1 MEALVPLAGYN
12 IIIIDMLMTQTW
24 RWYGPN
30 DPVTLSD
37 VSQAGATGIV
47 NALHQIPNGEVWS
60 LQEIQKRKNEI
71 ENAGLTWDVVESL
84 PVHEK
89 IKTRTGDF
97 KQIIENYKLSMKN
110 LASCGVYVICYNFM
124 PILDWTRTRLD
135 MPMEDGSLALEF
147 NALEL
152 RVFDLHILKRE
163 GAEQDY
169 TTDEMDQ
176 AKDQFIK
183 LTSSEIQRISDNI
196 LKGLPGSEEGYSMD
210 EFKAMLDTYKGI
222 DADQLRSHLVKFL
235 EEIIPLADQLGIRM
249 CIHPDDPPFSLLGLP
264 RVVSTQSDY
273 QYIFNQVTSLS
284 NGITFCTGSL
294 GVRADND
301 LPAIFDVFA
310 DRVHFL
316 HLRSTKR
323 DIEGNFFEADHLTG
337 DVDMFEI
344 ITRVIKEQRRRA
356 SEKREDL
363 SIPMRPDHG
372 HQMLDD
378 LIKPKINPGYSAI
391 GRLRG
396 LAELRGL
403 EWGINKMI

>member
-1 MEALVPLAGYN
+1 MK
-12 IIIIDMLMTQTW
+12 MTQTW

-30 DPVTLSD
+30 DPVSLLD
-37 VSQAGATGIV
+37 VRQAGATGVV
-47 NALHQIPNGEVWS
+47 NALHHIPNGDIWS
-60 LQEIQKRKNEI
+60 VKEIQKRKNEI
-71 ENAGLTWDVVESL
+71 EKAGLTWDVVESL

-89 IKTRTGDF
+89 IKTRSADF
-97 KQIIENYKLSMKN
+97 EQIIQNYKESMKN
-110 LASCGVYVICYNFM
+110 LAACGVYVICYNFM

-135 MPMEDGSLALEF
+135 MPLENGSLALEY
-147 NALEL
+147 NASEL
-152 RVFDLHILKRE
+152 RVFDLYILRRE

-169 TTDEMDQ
+169 TIEEIEQ
-176 AKDQFIK
+176 ARNQFK
-183 LTSSEIQRISDNI
+183 NLEALDIQRISDNM
-196 LKGLPGSEEGYSMD
+196 LKGLPGSEEGYSME

-222 DADQLRSHLVKFL
+222 NADQLRSHLVQFL
-235 EEIIPLADQLGIRM
+235 SEIIPLAEELGIRM
-249 CIHPDDPPFSLLGLP
+249 CIHPDDPPFTLLGLP
-264 RVVSTQSDY
+264 RVMSTQADY
-273 QYIFNQVTSLS
+273 QFIFDQVPPMS

-301 LPAIFDVFA
+301 LPAIFDAFA

-323 DIEGNFFEADHLTG
+323 DAEGNFYEADHLTG

-344 ITRVIKEQRRRA
+344 ITRVIKEQRRRVA
-356 SEKREDL
+356 ENRQDA

-378 LIKPKINPGYSAI
+378 LVKLKINPGYSAI
-391 GRLRG
+391 GRLKG

>member
-1 MEALVPLAGYN
+1 M
-12 IIIIDMLMTQTW
+12 
-24 RWYGPN
+24 
-30 DPVTLSD
+30 
-37 VSQAGATGIV
+37 
-47 NALHQIPNGEVWS
+47 
-60 LQEIQKRKNEI
+60 
-71 ENAGLTWDVVESL
+71 VESL

-89 IKTRTGDF
+89 IKTRTANF
-97 KQIIENYKLSMKN
+97 QQIIENYKVSMLN
-110 LASCGVYVICYNFM
+110 LASCEVNVICYFFM

-135 MPMEDGSLALEF
+135 KLMEDGSRALEF
-147 NALEL
+147 NASEL
-152 RVFDLHILKRE
+152 RVFDLQILQRE
-163 GAEQDY
+163 GAENYY
-169 TTDEMDQ
+169 TFAEIEE
-176 AKDQFIK
+176 AKNLFQKI
-183 LTSSEIQRISDNI
+183 SSSDIQRISDNV
-196 LKGLPGSEEGYSMD
+196 LKGLPGSEEGYSME

-222 DADQLRSHLVKFL
+222 DGDQLRSHLVQFL
-235 EEIIPLADQLGIRM
+235 QEIIPLAESLGIRM

-264 RVVSTQSDY
+264 RVVSTKDDY
-273 QYIFNQVTSLS
+273 QYIFDQVPSLS

-301 LPAIFDVFA
+301 LSAIFDAFA

-323 DIEGNFFEADHLTG
+323 DAQGNFFEADHLIG

-344 ITRVIKEQRRRA
+344 ITRVIKEQRRRVI
-356 SEKREDL
+356 EKREDA

-378 LIKPKINPGYSAI
+378 LVKPKINPGYSAI

>member
-1 MEALVPLAGYN
+1 MK
-12 IIIIDMLMTQTW
+12 MTQTW

-30 DPVTLSD
+30 DPVSLAD
-37 VSQAGATGIV
+37 VRQAGASGIV
-47 NALHQIPNGEVWS
+47 NALHHIPNGDIWS
-60 LQEIQKRKNEI
+60 KEEIQKRKNEI
-71 ENAGLTWDVVESL
+71 EAAGLTWDVVESL

-89 IKTRTGDF
+89 IKTRTADF
-97 KQIIENYKLSMKN
+97 QQIIENYKVSMQN

-135 MPMEDGSLALEF
+135 MPLEDGSLALEF
-147 NALEL
+147 NASEL
-152 RVFDLHILKRE
+152 RVFDLHILNRE
-163 GAEQDY
+163 GAEKDY
-169 TTDEMDQ
+169 NSEEIEA
-176 AKDQFIK
+176 AKKQFEK
-183 LTSSEIQRISDNI
+183 LSPSDIQRISDNM
-196 LKGLPGSEEGYSMD
+196 LKGLPGSEEGYSME
-210 EFKAMLDTYKGI
+210 EFKAMINTYKGI
-222 DADQLRSHLVKFL
+222 DADQLRSHLVQFL
-235 EEIIPLADQLGIRM
+235 SEIIPLAESLGIRM
-249 CIHPDDPPFSLLGLP
+249 CVHPDDPPFTLLGLP
-264 RVVSTQSDY
+264 RVVSTRADY
-273 QYIFNQVTSLS
+273 QYIFDQVTPLS

-294 GVRADND
+294 GVRKDND
-301 LPAIFDVFA
+301 LPAIFEAFA

-323 DIEGNFFEADHLTG
+323 DAEGNFFEADHLTG
-337 DVDMFEI
+337 DVD

-356 SEKREDL
+356 AENRKDA

-378 LIKPKINPGYSAI
+378 LVKPKINPGYSAI

>member
-1 MEALVPLAGYN
+1 MK
-12 IIIIDMLMTQTW
+12 MTQTW

-30 DPVTLSD
+30 DPVSLLD
-37 VSQAGATGIV
+37 VRQAGATGVV
-47 NALHQIPNGEVWS
+47 NALHHIPNGDIWS
-60 LQEIQKRKNEI
+60 VKEIQKRKNEI
-71 ENAGLTWDVVESL
+71 EKVGLTWDVVESL

-89 IKTRTGDF
+89 IKTRSADF
-97 KQIIENYKLSMKN
+97 EQIIENYKESMKN
-110 LASCGVYVICYNFM
+110 LAACGVYVICYNFM

-135 MPMEDGSLALEF
+135 MTLENGSLALEY
-147 NALEL
+147 NASEL
-152 RVFDLHILKRE
+152 RVFDLCILRRE

-169 TTDEMDQ
+169 TIEEIEQ
-176 AKDQFIK
+176 AKNQFK
-183 LTSSEIQRISDNI
+183 NLEALDIQRISDNM
-196 LKGLPGSEEGYSMD
+196 LKGLPGSEEGYSME

-222 DADQLRSHLVKFL
+222 NADKLRSHLVQFL
-235 EEIIPLADQLGIRM
+235 SEIIPLAEELGIRM
-249 CIHPDDPPFSLLGLP
+249 CIHPDDPPFTLLGLP
-264 RVVSTQSDY
+264 RVMSTQADY
-273 QYIFNQVTSLS
+273 QFIFDQVPPMS

-301 LPAIFDVFA
+301 LPAIFDAFA

-323 DIEGNFFEADHLTG
+323 DAEGNFYEADHLTG

-344 ITRVIKEQRRRA
+344 ITRVIKEQRRRVA
-356 SEKREDL
+356 ENRQDA

-378 LIKPKINPGYSAI
+378 LVKLKINPGYSAI
-391 GRLRG
+391 GRLKG

>member
-1 MEALVPLAGYN
+1 MK
-12 IIIIDMLMTQTW
+12 MTQTW

-30 DPVTLSD
+30 DPVSLMD
-37 VSQAGATGIV
+37 IKQAGATGIV
-47 NALHQIPNGEVWS
+47 NALHHIPNGDIWS
-60 LQEIQKRKNEI
+60 VEEIQKRKYEI
-71 ENAGLTWDVVESL
+71 EASGLSWDVVESL

-89 IKTRTGDF
+89 IKTRTANF
-97 KQIIENYKLSMKN
+97 QQIIENYKVSMQN
-110 LASCGVYVICYNFM
+110 LASCGVNVICYNFM

-135 MPMEDGSLALEF
+135 KLMEDGSLALEF
-147 NALEL
+147 NASEL
-152 RVFDLHILKRE
+152 RVFDLQILKRE
-163 GAEQDY
+163 GAENCY
-169 TTDEMDQ
+169 TFAEIEE
-176 AKDQFIK
+176 AKNLFQKI
-183 LTSSEIQRISDNI
+183 SSSDIQRISDNV
-196 LKGLPGSEEGYSMD
+196 LKGLPGSEEGYSME

-222 DADQLRSHLVKFL
+222 DGDQLRSHLVQFL
-235 EEIIPLADQLGIRM
+235 EEIIPLAESLGIRM

-264 RVVSTQSDY
+264 RVVSTKDDY
-273 QYIFNQVTSLS
+273 QHIFNQVPSLS

-301 LPAIFDVFA
+301 LSAIFDAFA

-323 DIEGNFFEADHLTG
+323 DAQGNFFEADHLIG

-344 ITRVIKEQRRRA
+344 ITRVIKEQRRRVI
-356 SEKREDL
+356 EKREDA

-378 LIKPKINPGYSAI
+378 LVKPKINPGYSAI

>member
-1 MEALVPLAGYN
+1 MK
-12 IIIIDMLMTQTW
+12 MTQTW

-30 DPVTLSD
+30 DPVSLSD
-37 VSQAGATGIV
+37 VRQAGATGIV
-47 NALHQIPNGEVWS
+47 NALHHIPNGDVWS
-60 LQEIQKRKNEI
+60 VEEIQKRKNEI

-89 IKTRTGDF
+89 IKTRTPDF
-97 KQIIENYKLSMKN
+97 EKLIDNYKLSMRN

-135 MPMEDGSLALEF
+135 MPLEDGSLALEF
-147 NALEL
+147 NASEL
-152 RVFDLHILKRE
+152 RVFDLHILQRE

-169 TTDEMDQ
+169 TPEQIEQ
-176 AKDQFIK
+176 AKSQF
-183 LTSSEIQRISDNI
+183 SSLSSTEIQRISDNM
-196 LKGLPGSEEGYSMD
+196 LKGLPGSEEGYSME
-210 EFKAMLDTYKGI
+210 EFKAMLNTYKGI
-222 DADQLRSHLVKFL
+222 DANQLRSHLVQFL
-235 EEIIPLADQLGIRM
+235 KEIIPLAEQLGIRM
-249 CIHPDDPPFSLLGLP
+249 CIHPDDPPFTLLGLP
-264 RVVSTQSDY
+264 RIVSTQSDY
-273 QYIFNQVTSLS
+273 QYIFDQVPATS

-301 LPAIFDVFA
+301 LPAIFDAFA

-323 DIEGNFFEADHLTG
+323 DELGNFFEADHLTG

-344 ITRVIKEQRRRA
+344 ITRVIKEQRRRMA
-356 SEKREDL
+356 VNREDA

-378 LIKPKINPGYSAI
+378 LVKPKINPGYSAI

>member
-1 MEALVPLAGYN
+1 MK
-12 IIIIDMLMTQTW
+12 MTQTW

-30 DPVTLSD
+30 DPVSLAD
-37 VSQAGATGIV
+37 VRQAGASGIV
-47 NALHQIPNGEVWS
+47 NALHHIPNGDIWS
-60 LQEIQKRKNEI
+60 KEEIQKRKNEI
-71 ENAGLTWDVVESL
+71 EAAGLTWDVVESL

-89 IKTRTGDF
+89 IKTRTTDF
-97 KQIIENYKLSMKN
+97 QQIIENYKVSMQN

-135 MPMEDGSLALEF
+135 MPLEDGSLALEF
-147 NALEL
+147 NASEL
-152 RVFDLHILKRE
+152 RVFDLHILNRE
-163 GAEQDY
+163 GAEKDY
-169 TTDEMDQ
+169 NSEEIEAAM
-176 AKDQFIK
+176 KQFEN
-183 LTSSEIQRISDNI
+183 LSPSDIQRISDNM
-196 LKGLPGSEEGYSMD
+196 LKGLPGSEEGYSME
-210 EFKAMLDTYKGI
+210 EFKAMLNTYKGI
-222 DADQLRSHLVKFL
+222 DADQLRSHLVQFL
-235 EEIIPLADQLGIRM
+235 SEIIPLAESLGIRM
-249 CIHPDDPPFSLLGLP
+249 CIHPDDPPFTLLGFP
-264 RVVSTQSDY
+264 RVVSTRADY
-273 QYIFNQVTSLS
+273 QYIFDQVTPLS

-294 GVRADND
+294 GVRPDND
-301 LPAIFDVFA
+301 LPAIFDAFA

-323 DIEGNFFEADHLTG
+323 DAEGNFFEADHLTG

-356 SEKREDL
+356 AENRKDA

-378 LIKPKINPGYSAI
+378 LVKPKINPGYSAI

-403 EWGINKMI
+403 EWGINKMV

>member
-1 MEALVPLAGYN
+1 MK
-12 IIIIDMLMTQTW
+12 MTQTW

-30 DPVTLSD
+30 DPVSLLD
-37 VSQAGATGIV
+37 VRQAGATGVV
-47 NALHQIPNGEVWS
+47 NALHHIPNGDIWS
-60 LQEIQKRKNEI
+60 VKEIQKRKNEI
-71 ENAGLTWDVVESL
+71 EKAGLTWDVVESL

-89 IKTRTGDF
+89 IKTRSADF
-97 KQIIENYKLSMKN
+97 EQIIENYKESMKN
-110 LASCGVYVICYNFM
+110 LAACGVYVICYNFM

-135 MPMEDGSLALEF
+135 MPLENGSLALEY
-147 NALEL
+147 NASEL
-152 RVFDLHILKRE
+152 RVFDLCILRRE

-169 TTDEMDQ
+169 TIEEIEQ
-176 AKDQFIK
+176 AKNQFK
-183 LTSSEIQRISDNI
+183 NLEALDIQRISDNM
-196 LKGLPGSEEGYSMD
+196 LKGLPGSEEGYSME

-222 DADQLRSHLVKFL
+222 NADQLRSHLVQFL
-235 EEIIPLADQLGIRM
+235 SEIIPLAEELGIRM
-249 CIHPDDPPFSLLGLP
+249 CIHPDDPPFTLLGLP
-264 RVVSTQSDY
+264 RVMSTQADY
-273 QYIFNQVTSLS
+273 QFIFDQVPPMS

-301 LPAIFDVFA
+301 LPAIFDAFA

-323 DIEGNFFEADHLTG
+323 DAEGNFYEADHLTG

-344 ITRVIKEQRRRA
+344 ITRVIKEQRRRVA
-356 SEKREDL
+356 ENRQDA

-378 LIKPKINPGYSAI
+378 LVKQKINPGYSAI
-391 GRLRG
+391 GRLKG

>member
-1 MEALVPLAGYN
+1 MK
-12 IIIIDMLMTQTW
+12 MTQTW

-30 DPVTLSD
+30 DPVSLLD
-37 VSQAGATGIV
+37 VRQAGATGIV
-47 NALHQIPNGEVWS
+47 NALHHIPNGDIWS
-60 LQEIQKRKNEI
+60 VEEIQKRKNEI
-71 ENAGLTWDVVESL
+71 EKAGLTWDVVESL

-89 IKTRTGDF
+89 IKTRTEDF
-97 KQIIENYKLSMKN
+97 EQITENYKQSMKN
-110 LASCGVYVICYNFM
+110 LASCSVYVICYNFM

-135 MPMEDGSLALEF
+135 MPLEDGSLALEY
-147 NALEL
+147 NASEL
-152 RVFDLHILKRE
+152 RVFDLHILQRE
-163 GAEQDY
+163 GAQQDY
-169 TTDEMDQ
+169 TPQEIEQ
-176 AKDQFIK
+176 AKKQFED
-183 LTSSEIQRISDNI
+183 LEASDIQRISDNM
-196 LKGLPGSEEGYSMD
+196 LKGLPGSEEGYSME
-210 EFKAMLDTYKGI
+210 EFKTMLDTYKGI

-235 EEIIPLADQLGIRM
+235 EEIIPLAEQLGIRM

-264 RVVSTQSDY
+264 RIMSTRSDY
-273 QYIFNQVTSLS
+273 QYIFDKVTPLS

-301 LPAIFDVFA
+301 LPAIFDAFA

-323 DIEGNFFEADHLTG
+323 DAQGNFFEADHLTG
-337 DVDMFEI
+337 DVDMLEI
-344 ITRVIKEQRRRA
+344 ITRVIREQRRRVA
-356 SEKREDL
+356 ENRQDA

-378 LIKPKINPGYSAI
+378 LLKPKINPGYSAI

>member
-1 MEALVPLAGYN
+1 MK
-12 IIIIDMLMTQTW
+12 MKQTW

-30 DPVTLSD
+30 DPVSLLD
-37 VSQAGATGIV
+37 VKQAGATGIV
-47 NALHQIPNGEVWS
+47 NALHHIPNGEIWS
-60 LQEIQKRKNEI
+60 VKEIQKRKSEI
-71 ENAGLTWDVVESL
+71 EKAGLTWDVVESL

-89 IKTRTGDF
+89 IKTRTQDF
-97 KQIIENYKLSMKN
+97 NLIIQNYKQSMKN
-110 LASCGVYVICYNFM
+110 LATCGVHVICYNFM

-135 MPMEDGSLALEF
+135 MPLENGSLALEY
-147 NALEL
+147 NASEL
-152 RVFDLHILKRE
+152 RVFDLHIIQRE

-169 TTDEMDQ
+169 TKEEIEQ
-176 AKDQFIK
+176 AKNHFEDLEASDIK
-183 LTSSEIQRISDNI
+183 RISDNM
-196 LKGLPGSEEGYSMD
+196 LKGLPGSEEGYSME
-210 EFKAMLDTYKGI
+210 EFKIMLDTYKGI

-264 RVVSTQSDY
+264 RIMSTQSDY
-273 QYIFNQVTSLS
+273 QYIFDRVTPIS

-301 LPAIFDVFA
+301 LPAIFDAFA
-310 DRVHFL
+310 DRIHFL

-323 DIEGNFFEADHLTG
+323 DARGNFFEADHLTG

-344 ITRVIKEQRRRA
+344 ITRVIKEQRRRV
-356 SEKREDL
+356 SENRHDA

-378 LIKPKINPGYSAI
+378 LVKPKINPGYSAI
-391 GRLRG
+391 GRLKG

-403 EWGINKMI
+403 EWGINKMIR

>member
-1 MEALVPLAGYN
+1 MK
-12 IIIIDMLMTQTW
+12 MTQTL

-30 DPVTLSD
+30 DPVSLMD
-37 VSQAGATGIV
+37 VRQAGATGIV
-47 NALHQIPNGEVWS
+47 NALHHIPNGDIWS
-60 LQEIQKRKNEI
+60 VQEIQKRKDEI
-71 ENAGLTWDVVESL
+71 EMAGLSWDVVESL

-89 IKTRTGDF
+89 IKTRTADF
-97 KQIIENYKLSMKN
+97 QQIIENYKVSMQN
-110 LASCGVYVICYNFM
+110 LASCGIYVICYNFM

-135 MPMEDGSLALEF
+135 MPLDNGSLALEF
-147 NALEL
+147 NASEL
-152 RVFDLHILKRE
+152 RVFDLQILKRE
-163 GAEQDY
+163 GAEKDY
-169 TTDEMDQ
+169 SSAEVEQ
-176 AKDQFIK
+176 AKRKFK
-183 LTSSEIQRISDNI
+183 NLSLSGIQRISDNV
-196 LKGLPGSEEGYSMD
+196 LKGLPGSEEVYSMED
-210 EFKAMLDTYKGI
+210 FNAMLDTYKGI
-222 DADQLRSHLVKFL
+222 DGDQLRSHLVQFL
-235 EEIIPLADQLGIRM
+235 EEIIPLAESLGIRM
-249 CIHPDDPPFSLLGLP
+249 CIHPDDPPFTLLGLP
-264 RVVSTQSDY
+264 RVVSTMEDY
-273 QYIFNQVTSLS
+273 QHIFDQVPPLS

-294 GVRADND
+294 GVRSDND
-301 LPAIFDVFA
+301 LPAIFDAFA

-323 DIEGNFFEADHLTG
+323 DAQGNFFEADHLSG

-356 SEKREDL
+356 SEKREDT

-378 LIKPKINPGYSAI
+378 LLKPKINPGYSAI

>member
-1 MEALVPLAGYN
+1 
-12 IIIIDMLMTQTW
+12 MTQTW

-30 DPVTLSD
+30 DPVSLLD
-37 VSQAGATGIV
+37 VRQAGATGIV
-47 NALHQIPNGEVWS
+47 NALHHITNGDIWS
-60 LQEIQKRKNEI
+60 VQEIQKRKDEI
-71 ENAGLTWDVVESL
+71 ENAGLSWDVVESL

-97 KQIIENYKLSMKN
+97 EQIIENYKRSMKN
-110 LASCGVYVICYNFM
+110 LAACGVYVICYNFM

-135 MPMEDGSLALEF
+135 MPLEDGSLALEF
-147 NALEL
+147 NASEL
-152 RVFDLHILKRE
+152 RVFDLFILKRE
-163 GAEQDY
+163 GAEKDY
-169 TTDEMDQ
+169 TT
-176 AKDQFIK
+176 K
-183 LTSSEIQRISDNI
+183 EIEEANNKFKNLEQSDIERISDNM
-196 LKGLPGSEEGYSMD
+196 LKGLPGSEEGYSME
-210 EFKAMLDTYKGI
+210 EFKAMLDTYTGI
-222 DADQLRSHLVKFL
+222 DADQLRSHLVQFL
-235 EEIIPLADQLGIRM
+235 EEIIPLAEELGIRM
-249 CIHPDDPPFSLLGLP
+249 CIHPDDPPFTLLGLP
-264 RVVSTQSDY
+264 RVVSTQEDY
-273 QYIFNQVTSLS
+273 QYIFDQVPSLS

-301 LPAIFDVFA
+301 LPAIFDAFA

-323 DIEGNFFEADHLTG
+323 NAEGNFYEADHLTG

-344 ITRVIKEQRRRA
+344 ITRVIKEQRRRHVQ
-356 SEKREDL
+356 KREDA

-378 LIKPKINPGYSAI
+378 LVKPKINPGYSAI

>member
-1 MEALVPLAGYN
+1 MV
-12 IIIIDMLMTQTW
+12 
-24 RWYGPN
+24 
-30 DPVTLSD
+30 
-37 VSQAGATGIV
+37 
-47 NALHQIPNGEVWS
+47 GERNS
-60 LQEIQKRKNEI
+60 KEKNEI
-71 ENAGLTWDVVESL
+71 EKAGLTWDVVESL

-89 IKTRTGDF
+89 IKTRSADF
-97 KQIIENYKLSMKN
+97 EQIIENYKESMKN
-110 LASCGVYVICYNFM
+110 LAACGVYVICYNFM

-135 MPMEDGSLALEF
+135 MTLENGSLALEY
-147 NALEL
+147 NASEL
-152 RVFDLHILKRE
+152 RVFDLYILRRE

-169 TTDEMDQ
+169 TIEEIEQ
-176 AKDQFIK
+176 AKNQFK
-183 LTSSEIQRISDNI
+183 NLEALDIQRISDNM
-196 LKGLPGSEEGYSMD
+196 LKGLPGSEEGYSME

-222 DADQLRSHLVKFL
+222 NADQLRSHLVQFL
-235 EEIIPLADQLGIRM
+235 SEIIPLAEELGIRM
-249 CIHPDDPPFSLLGLP
+249 CIHPDDPPFTLLGLP
-264 RVVSTQSDY
+264 RVMSTQADY
-273 QYIFNQVTSLS
+273 QFIFDQVPPMS

-301 LPAIFDVFA
+301 LPAIFDAFA

-323 DIEGNFFEADHLTG
+323 DAEGNFYEADHLTG

-344 ITRVIKEQRRRA
+344 ITRVIKEQRRRVA
-356 SEKREDL
+356 ENRQDA

-378 LIKPKINPGYSAI
+378 LVKLKINPGYSAI
-391 GRLRG
+391 GRLKG

>member
-1 MEALVPLAGYN
+1 MK
-12 IIIIDMLMTQTW
+12 MTQTW

-30 DPVTLSD
+30 DPVSLLD
-37 VSQAGATGIV
+37 IRQAGATGIV
-47 NALHQIPNGEVWS
+47 NALHHICNGDIWS
-60 LQEIQKRKNEI
+60 VEEIQKRKNEI
-71 ENAGLTWDVVESL
+71 EKAGLTWDVVESL

-89 IKTRTGDF
+89 IKTRTEDF
-97 KQIIENYKLSMKN
+97 QQIIENYKQSMKN
-110 LASCGVYVICYNFM
+110 LAACGVYVICYNFM
-124 PILDWTRTRLD
+124 PILDWTRTLLD
-135 MPMEDGSLALEF
+135 MSLEDGSLALEF
-147 NALEL
+147 NASEL
-152 RVFDLHILKRE
+152 RVFDLYILQRE

-169 TTDEMDQ
+169 TPQEIEK
-176 AKDQFIK
+176 AKTQFK
-183 LTSSEIQRISDNI
+183 NLDASNIQRISDNM
-196 LKGLPGSEEGYSMD
+196 LKGLPGSEEGYSME
-210 EFKAMLDTYKGI
+210 EFKNMLETYKGI

-235 EEIIPLADQLGIRM
+235 EEVIPLAEQLGIRM
-249 CIHPDDPPFSLLGLP
+249 CIHPDDPPFTLLGLP
-264 RVVSTQSDY
+264 RIMSTRSDY
-273 QYIFNQVTSLS
+273 QYIFDQVTALS

-301 LPAIFDVFA
+301 LPAIFDTFA

-323 DIEGNFFEADHLTG
+323 DAQGNFFEADHLTG

-344 ITRVIKEQRRRA
+344 ITRVLKEQRRRVDENRQDA
-356 SEKREDL
+356 

-378 LIKPKINPGYSAI
+378 LVKSKINPGYSAI

>member
-1 MEALVPLAGYN
+1 MK
-12 IIIIDMLMTQTW
+12 MTQTW
-24 RWYGPN
+24 RWYGPK
-30 DPVTLSD
+30 DPVSLSD
-37 VSQAGATGIV
+37 VRQAGAKGIV
-47 NALHQIPNGEVWS
+47 TALHHVPNGEIWS
-60 LQEIQKRKNEI
+60 VEEIKKRKIEI

-89 IKTRTGDF
+89 IKTRTADF
-97 KQIIENYKLSMKN
+97 EQIIENYKISMKN
-110 LASCGVYVICYNFM
+110 LATCGIYVICYNFM

-135 MPMEDGSLALEF
+135 MPLEDGSLALEF
-147 NALEL
+147 NASEL
-152 RVFDLHILKRE
+152 RVFDLHILNRE
-163 GAEQDY
+163 GAEKDY
-169 TTDEMDQ
+169 TPEEVEQ
-176 AKDQFIK
+176 ARNQFTC
-183 LTSSEIQRISDNI
+183 LSPSDIQRISDNM

-210 EFKAMLDTYKGI
+210 EFKAMLNTYKGI
-222 DADQLRSHLVKFL
+222 DADQLRYHLVQFL
-235 EEIIPLADQLGIRM
+235 NEIIPLAEELGIRM
-249 CIHPDDPPFSLLGLP
+249 CIHPDDPPFTLLGLP
-264 RVVSTQSDY
+264 RIVSTKADY
-273 QYIFNQVTSLS
+273 QYIFDQVTPLS

-294 GVRADND
+294 GVRADNN
-301 LPAIFDVFA
+301 LPAIFDAFA

-323 DIEGNFFEADHLTG
+323 DAYGNFYEADHLTG

-356 SEKREDL
+356 NEKRKDA

-378 LIKPKINPGYSAI
+378 LVKPKINPGYSAI